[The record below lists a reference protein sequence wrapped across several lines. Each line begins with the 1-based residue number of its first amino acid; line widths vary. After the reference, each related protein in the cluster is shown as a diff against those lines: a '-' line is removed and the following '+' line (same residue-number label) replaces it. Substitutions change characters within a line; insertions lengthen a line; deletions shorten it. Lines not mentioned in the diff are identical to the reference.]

1 MTCRIMYFV
10 LTAGVLGWTGSL
22 SSSSDLASQPI
33 PYSFSKTDPAWTSL
47 RSIKETEIL
56 SLEYCLELSVT
67 IDPQEQSLSSF
78 KAGGAL
84 KCWLYC
90 KLTFSCY
97 IFSFDT
103 VTGSCS
109 TYSERQEFSYRQSKK
124 FSYIARKQCME
135 DEPAAMVLEAGIAN
149 PLPGYEFLIRQIEP
163 MMSCLTKVESE
174 EPDLVDVGG
183 YRVRW
188 NTCAESNSWGLRR
201 VEHETDKIKTQEFF
215 QIFMIEKPDM
225 CLDVH
230 QPESGRTLR
239 KQVILTKCR
248 EITQKSE
255 EDRQIMF
262 LLEKDFYFRSRYARG
277 FSIYSI
283 AETKSEHLTWML
295 YPGSAND
302 KSSKALLGL
311 TFTTSSTLRGQAGCT
326 LSQFNIT
333 NGGVDNWNKVPFFLP
348 GEEVTVLCEPGYGVS
363 ALNYSSLQ
371 SLVCGE
377 GEKPLPCSL
386 IKSEEDRGEEKS
398 EGEDEDEENMKVN
411 EKKGNDKEGEM
422 EKNESEKQ
430 KEEEKGVSGFGFYL
444 LVAFVILISAVSL
457 FELAL
462 IVVIRR
468 KKKNNMRASME
479 RCVPVRDTE

>member
-1 MTCRIMYFV
+1 MTCRIMYFF
-10 LTAGVLGWTGSL
+10 LTAGVLGWTGSF

-33 PYSFSKTDPAWTSL
+33 PYSFSKTDPVRPSL

-135 DEPAAMVLEAGIAN
+135 DEPAAMVLEAGIVN
-149 PLPGYEFLIRQIEP
+149 PLPGYEFFIRQIEP

-174 EPDLVDVGG
+174 EPDADLV
-183 YRVRW
+183 
-188 NTCAESNSWGLRR
+188 N
-201 VEHETDKIKTQEFF
+201 
-215 QIFMIEKPDM
+215 IFMIEKPDM

-248 EITQKSE
+248 EITEQTE

-333 NGGVDNWNKVPFFLP
+333 NGEVDNWNKVPFFLP

-377 GEKPLPCSL
+377 DKKPLPCSL
-386 IKSEEDRGEEKS
+386 IKSEKGRDEEKN
-398 EGEDEDEENMKVN
+398 EGEAEDEENKKVN
-411 EKKGNDKEGEM
+411 EERGNDKEGKM

-430 KEEEKGVSGFGFYL
+430 KEEEKGVSGFRFYL